1 MEPTARKTR
10 RGSCPSC
17 YAAAHHK
24 GAMTRNFLSL
34 DRTMV
39 QREVRYAQAIWS
51 HCATPVPD
59 ALAEEVIA
67 DIMT

>member
-1 MEPTARKTR
+1 
-10 RGSCPSC
+10 
-17 YAAAHHK
+17 
-24 GAMTRNFLSL
+24 MTRNFLSL